1 MTNES
6 VEKEIS
12 SFFKKK
18 YTENL
23 LHERNLQEKIEFIR
37 KIYLGHN
44 HGAELSDHQKQ
55 QIRELSGEKRS
66 ASNISRRSGHSAA
79 RRQQNSGSRTRKQVI
94 GKRPAIVG
102 YVRPNGQRNNSLKGY
117 KTVGSQPT

>member
-18 YTENL
+18 YTENM

-37 KIYLGHN
+37 KIYLSHN
-44 HGAELSDHQKQ
+44 NGAELSDQQ
-55 QIRELSGEKRS
+55 RRQIRDLSGEKRS

-79 RRQQNSGSRTRKQVI
+79 RR
-94 GKRPAIVG
+94 
-102 YVRPNGQRNNSLKGY
+102 
-117 KTVGSQPT
+117 